1 MGQGVAF
8 VDGAYI
14 DAADAKLS
22 IFDLGFIR
30 SDVVYD
36 VVSTWKG
43 LFFRLDDHIARF
55 GRSCDGIRVECPY
68 SGDEIK
74 RIVAECTHRAGLA
87 DAYVEMFITRGHFAS
102 PSNRDIRTCIPTFM
116 AYAIPYVWVA
126 TPEKQ
131 DRGLHLVIAARQRIP
146 DEAVDMR
153 HKNFH
158 WGDLTGGVLEALDA
172 GADNAVLCTASGLLA
187 EGPGFNVFVIKDGR
201 LSTPRRNMLE
211 GITRQTVFD
220 LAAEIGM
227 PAEAADLPPDALRD
241 ADEAFICSTAGG
253 IMPVGRIDDRVFR
266 NGGPG
271 RISTRLRELYW
282 SKREAG
288 WLGTPITDLLAD
300 DDLAEAG

>member
-1 MGQGVAF
+1 MGEGVAF

-14 DAADAKLS
+14 DADDAKLS

-55 GRSCDGIRVECPY
+55 GRSCQGIRIECPY

-74 RIVAECTHRAGLA
+74 RIVAECTHRAGLE
-87 DAYVEMFITRGHFAS
+87 DAYVKMFITRGRFAS

-116 AYAIPYVWVA
+116 AYAVPYVWIA
-126 TPEKQ
+126 RPEKQ
-131 DRGLHLVIAARQRIP
+131 DRGLHLVIAKRQRIP
-146 DEAVDMR
+146 DESVDMR
-153 HKNFH
+153 FKNFH
-158 WGDLTGGVLEALDA
+158 WGDLTGGVFEALDA
-172 GADNAVLCTASGLLA
+172 GADNAVLCTPSGLLA
-187 EGPGFNVFVIKDGR
+187 EGPGFNVFVIKDGA
-201 LSTPRRNMLE
+201 LATPRRNMLE

-220 LAAEIGM
+220 LAAEIGV
-227 PAEAADLPPDALRD
+227 PAEAADLPPEALSD

-253 IMPVGRIDDRVFR
+253 IMPVTRVGDRVL
-266 NGGPG
+266 GAGAPGPIG
-271 RISTRLRELYW
+271 MRLRELYW

-288 WLGTPITDLLAD
+288 WLGTRITDLLGD
-300 DDLAEAG
+300 DDLAKTA